1 MVAQLKYR
9 RILLKL
15 SGEALGPQEYGI
27 DAGTV
32 RRIASEVKSVH
43 SLGVEVALVIGG
55 GNIWRGADAASTGI
69 DRATADYVGM
79 LATVMNSLVMQDAME
94 KLDIDTRVQ
103 TAIELPPVAEPFIR
117 RRAVRHLKHGS
128 GL

>member
-43 SLGVEVALVIGG
+43 RGG
-55 GNIWRGADAASTGI
+55 TG
-69 DRATADYVGM
+69 DR
-79 LATVMNSLVMQDAME
+79 
-94 KLDIDTRVQ
+94 RW
-103 TAIELPPVAEPFIR
+103 
-117 RRAVRHLKHGS
+117 
-128 GL
+128 